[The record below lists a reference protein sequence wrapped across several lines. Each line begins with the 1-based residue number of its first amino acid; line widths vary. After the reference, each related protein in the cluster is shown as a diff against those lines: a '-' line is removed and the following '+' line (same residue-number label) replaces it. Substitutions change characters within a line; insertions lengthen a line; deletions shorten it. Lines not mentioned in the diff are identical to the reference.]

1 MLRGYVLVLVKN
13 VRNCYNNIN
22 RLIFTKNDIKFNT
35 IR

>member
-1 MLRGYVLVLVKN
+1 MLRGFVLAVVKN

-22 RLIFTKNDIKFNT
+22 RLTKNDIKFNT